1 MEHTQRSWRAWRL
14 PVTPVNCIL
23 GKGDAMTSK
32 RNVEPPKAKGSP
44 VVEELLREK
53 KGSTKRWWRGG
64 ALLALPL
71 ERVKFRQTKLN
82 AEHVICRGKLSCALN
97 GFFCFA
103 QFVFYRVMLCSALR
117 GLLRL
122 RGVFGLSCSRPSGST
137 RHLCQD
143 QELTGQFWCLWLR

>member
-1 MEHTQRSWRAWRL
+1 M
-14 PVTPVNCIL
+14 TPVNCIL

-82 AEHVICRGKLSCALN
+82 AEHVIYRGKLSCALN
-97 GFFCFA
+97 VFFLFCSVCFLSSGA
-103 QFVFYRVMLCSALR
+103 
-117 GLLRL
+117 LLRTAGPSEAARCL
-122 RGVFGLSCSRPSGST
+122 RAFVLSSLWLYASPLPAPRTDGAILVSMVTLILSLSC
-137 RHLCQD
+137 
-143 QELTGQFWCLWLR
+143 

>member
-53 KGSTKRWWRGG
+53 KGIDEAVVEGWRSACVAVRTGQVQTNKVKRGTRNMSWK
-64 ALLALPL
+64 AVVCFECFFFVLLSL
-71 ERVKFRQTKLN
+71 
-82 AEHVICRGKLSCALN
+82 
-97 GFFCFA
+97 FFIEW
-103 QFVFYRVMLCSALR
+103 CSAAHC
-117 GLLRL
+117 GA
-122 RGVFGLSCSRPSGST
+122 F
-137 RHLCQD
+137 
-143 QELTGQFWCLWLR
+143 